1 MALCV
6 TKDSGM
12 EWHVDWYDIYVGRA
26 RVVFFPITVQFT
38 AFCNV
43 ILLFTLLYSPSV
55 YINTDNHKGSLLVVL
70 YTATSRKVVGARNNP
85 ERNCGWF

>member
-1 MALCV
+1 
-6 TKDSGM
+6 M
-12 EWHVDWYDIYVGRA
+12 EWHVDWYDIYVSRA
-26 RVVFFPITVQFT
+26 RVIFFPITVQFT

>member
-6 TKDSGM
+6 TKGSGM
-12 EWHVDWYDIYVGRA
+12 EWHVDWYDIYVSRA
-26 RVVFFPITVQFT
+26 RVIFFPITVQFT

-43 ILLFTLLYSPSV
+43 ILLFTLLYFPSV